1 MMTIFGWCNNVEILV
16 QQSQIQIWDV
26 DVDSKSL
33 ELNNNSQIFRWC
45 YKTIS
50 YDKLLE
56 KYKTIWHKIE
66 KLKNIELNALSVCD
80 NRY

>member
-1 MMTIFGWCNNVEILV
+1 M
-16 QQSQIQIWDV
+16 QQSQIEIWDV
-26 DVDSKSL
+26 GVDSKSI
-33 ELNNNSQIFRWC
+33 ELKNNSYILRWC

-50 YDKLLE
+50 YDKLIE

-66 KLKNIELNALSVCD
+66 DLKTIELNALSVCD

>member
-1 MMTIFGWCNNVEILV
+1 M
-16 QQSQIQIWDV
+16 QQSQIEIWDV
-26 DVDSKSL
+26 GVDSKSI
-33 ELNNNSQIFRWC
+33 ELKNNSYILRWC

-50 YDKLLE
+50 YDKLIE

-66 KLKNIELNALSVCD
+66 DLKNIELNALSGCD

>member
-33 ELNNNSQIFRWC
+33 ELNNNS
-45 YKTIS
+45 
-50 YDKLLE
+50 
-56 KYKTIWHKIE
+56 
-66 KLKNIELNALSVCD
+66 
-80 NRY
+80 